1 MTIGDD
7 LWYPMWH
14 ESQIT
19 RASNELITFFPET
32 TKIEYYNNFRSA
44 FTGDEISNNN
54 FHVVRSRST
63 KLSSSISEESTFDDR
78 PRFSTSSSVRTISTM
93 KSEDFRSFERVK
105 GDAITLV
112 WDLLH
117 SPVKIKD
124 QEGLQ
129 SYLLTIGITHQEEL
143 QFFDEESIEDISKFL
158 KKIPEKAFRFYMKK
172 IKEQMDQVEG

>member
-14 ESQIT
+14 DSQII
-19 RASNELITFFPET
+19 RASNELTTFFPET

-44 FTGDEISNNN
+44 LTGDELSNNN
-54 FHVVRSRST
+54 FHVMRSRST
-63 KLSSSISEESTFDDR
+63 KFSSSISEESSVDDR
-78 PRFSTSSSVRTISTM
+78 PRFSTSSSVRTISSM
-93 KSEDFRSFERVK
+93 KSDSRSFERVE
-105 GDAITLV
+105 GDAISVV

-117 SPVKIKD
+117 NPVKIKD

-129 SYLLTIGITHQEEL
+129 SYLLTIGITNQEEL